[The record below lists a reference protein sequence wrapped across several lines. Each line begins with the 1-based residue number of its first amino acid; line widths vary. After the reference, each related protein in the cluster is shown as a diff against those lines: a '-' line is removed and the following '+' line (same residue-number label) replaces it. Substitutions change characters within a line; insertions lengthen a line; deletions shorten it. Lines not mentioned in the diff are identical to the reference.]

1 MQIPK
6 IDETAYMQTP
16 TIDKTVCMQIHSRRC
31 GNSIRHIWY
40 SEWKIMMIGRVQMI
54 WQQQYDSATVE
65 LLLIY
70 LYVLE

>member
-40 SEWKIMMIGRVQMI
+40 SEWKIM
-54 WQQQYDSATVE
+54 
-65 LLLIY
+65 
-70 LYVLE
+70 